1 MPLSNTAASATLKF
15 WVAAPEAYEIP
26 QRFVMRYRSH

>member
-15 WVAAPEAYEIP
+15 WVAAPEADEIP
-26 QRFVMRYRSH
+26 QRFVTRYRSH